1 MEATTTIRN
10 KEKDAGEDDA
20 VTRSLKLLDVIRSAI
35 KAGDV
40 ETIRETGDV
49 LKGCITAVLAKE
61 ALTAASALEKAEHED
76 DLGRAQDACQRLRA
90 AIGSLNP
97 LPHGRGSVAHG
108 ID

>member
-76 DLGRAQDACQRLRA
+76 DLGRAQDACQRLQA
-90 AIGSLNP
+90 AIASLN
-97 LPHGRGSVAHG
+97 LR
-108 ID
+108 